1 MSFFFWTS
9 YAKTLHTFMFMPNI
23 LGVIAT
29 WVKIYLKCV
38 CGKEVVVQSDYVSRE
53 FDGHADR

>member
-1 MSFFFWTS
+1 
-9 YAKTLHTFMFMPNI
+9 MFMPNI

-38 CGKEVVVQSDYVSRE
+38 CGQEVVVQSDYVSRE